1 MVKTETILC
10 DVCKEKIGISKCSIC
25 DKDLCSSC
33 WVISWLEVNG
43 VYPDGS
49 GTFGRYTL
57 YFCGNCHS
65 KLVSNTS
72 SNKPL
77 LENEFLKKLSKK
89 TINHI
94 KRKLILNNLENTS
107 KEDL

>member
-10 DVCKEKIGISKCSIC
+10 DICKEKIGISKCSIC
-25 DKDLCSSC
+25 DKDLCSGC
-33 WVISWLEVNG
+33 GVISWLKLSG

-49 GTFGRYTL
+49 GDFGKYEL
-57 YFCGNCHS
+57 YFCGECHFN
-65 KLVSNTS
+65 LVSNNS

-77 LENEFLKKLSKK
+77 LENEFLKKLSDK

-94 KRKLILNNLENTS
+94 KRKLILNNLKDTS